1 MNILQMFL
9 ESYKIINILKGFTL
23 FVIFN
28 SNEIL
33 VTVFEVMKVS
43 KVFELFKVNTCFGVF
58 KVI

>member
-1 MNILQMFL
+1 MFL